1 MFKKYYV
8 VYCAEIGFSAACVTT
23 KHDLSTEDGIAA
35 LIQDIKTQYNYKSL
49 AIINFIPLKG

>member
-8 VYCAEIGFSAACVTT
+8 VYCAEIGCAAVCVTT
-23 KHDLSTEDGIAA
+23 KHDLSTEDGIGA

-49 AIINFIPLKG
+49 AIINFIPLKD

>member
-8 VYCAEIGFSAACVTT
+8 VCYVKTGCVATCVTT
-23 KHDLSTEDGIAA
+23 RHDLSTEDGIVA

-49 AIINFIPLKG
+49 IIINFIPLKG